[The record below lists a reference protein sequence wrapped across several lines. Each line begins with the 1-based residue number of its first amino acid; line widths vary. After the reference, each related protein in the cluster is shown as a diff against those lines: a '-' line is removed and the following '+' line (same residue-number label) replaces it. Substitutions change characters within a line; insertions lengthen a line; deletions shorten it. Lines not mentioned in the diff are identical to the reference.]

1 MTSTWRP
8 TCCVALSEDR
18 SEQCGGWNA
27 ASSSP
32 RAMRL
37 DLRRRIATRSE
48 DHRYLSANQIH
59 DQRRHTFELRQLT
72 ARSCWSWK
80 HRQVLGRA

>member
-1 MTSTWRP
+1 
-8 TCCVALSEDR
+8 
-18 SEQCGGWNA
+18 
-27 ASSSP
+27 
-32 RAMRL
+32 MRL